1 MRRWVY
7 MFWEGNAQM
16 RDLLG
21 GKGAGLAEMTRIGVP
36 VPPGFTVT
44 TEACREYY
52 RLGRQFPPGLWEEVC
67 DALRE
72 VEERMG
78 RRFGDPDQ
86 PLLVSVRSGA
96 KFSMPGMM
104 DTVLNLGLNDR
115 TVRGL
120 QRMTQNPRFA
130 YDAYRRFLQMFGR
143 IVLGVPGEK
152 FEEVL
157 EELKQ
162 RGGQRR
168 LDTDLTAEELQEVV
182 ARFQAILR
190 EQTGQDF
197 PQDPYEQLRM
207 AIAAVFG
214 SWMGRRAVDYRR
226 VHRIPDDLGTAVNV
240 QAMVFGNLG
249 WDSATGVAF
258 TRNPATGEKRLYGE
272 YLPNAQG
279 EDVVAGIR
287 TPKPLDELAREMP
300 EVYRQ
305 FVEVAERLERHY
317 RDVQDVEFT
326 IERGKLWMLQTR
338 AGKRTGAAAVRIAV
352 DMVREGLIDER
363 TAVLRVEPELLA
375 QLLHPTVDEEARQA
389 AHQNGQYLT
398 RGLPASPGAASG
410 RMVLDPDRA
419 EQLAASGEPVV
430 LVRSETTPED
440 FHGMVAARAILTAR
454 GGMTSH
460 AAVVARGMG
469 KPCVVGAEELVVDAH
484 GGTVRANGRV
494 LEEGTWITVDGST
507 GEVFVGVLPTR
518 EPRLSGEFATF
529 MQWADRFRRLGVRA
543 NADTPKDARKA
554 REFGAEGIGLC
565 RTEHMFF
572 EGDRIYAMR
581 EMIVATTPEERR
593 AALAKLEPL
602 QRQDFVEIFRVMDG
616 YPVTIRTLDPPLH
629 EFLPADEEAVQET
642 ARRIGVSPEVLRQ
655 KVAQLREFNPMMGL
669 RGCRLG
675 ILYPEITEMQAR
687 AIFEA
692 AAACQA
698 EGVHV
703 EPEVMIPLVSDVNE
717 LRQQAEIVR
726 RVAEE
731 VQARTG
737 QRLHY
742 KVGTMVEVPR
752 AALLADRV
760 AEVAEFFSFGTNDLT
775 QFTFGMSRDD
785 AGRFLP
791 RYLDAKLLPEDPFQV
806 LDTEGVGQLVRLGTE
821 RGRSTRPDLTV
832 GICGE
837 HGGEPASVR
846 FCHGAGLDYV
856 SCSPYRV
863 PIARLAAA
871 QAALGDELRDR

>member
-21 GKGAGLAEMTRIGVP
+21 GKGAGLAEMTRIGMP

-72 VEERMG
+72 VEDRMG
-78 RRFGDPDQ
+78 RRFGDPER
-86 PLLVSVRSGA
+86 PLLVSARSGA

-115 TVRGL
+115 TVEGL
-120 QRMTQNPRFA
+120 GRMTRNPRFA

-143 IVLGVPGEK
+143 IVLGVAGEK
-152 FEEVL
+152 FEGVL
-157 EELKQ
+157 EEFKG

-168 LDTDLTAEELQEVV
+168 LDTDLTAEEVREVV
-182 ARFQAILR
+182 ARFQAIIR

-305 FVEVAERLERHY
+305 LAGMAERLERHY
-317 RDVQDVEFT
+317 RDMQDIEFT
-326 IERGKLWMLQTR
+326 IEQGHLWLLQTR

-352 DMVREGLIDER
+352 DMVREGLVDER
-363 TAVLRVEPELLA
+363 AAVLRVEPDLVA

-389 AHQNGQYLT
+389 AHRNGQYLT

-410 RMVLDPDRA
+410 RMVLDPNRA
-419 EQLAASGEPVV
+419 EQLAAAGEPVV

-440 FHGMVAARAILTAR
+440 FHGMVAARAVLTAR

-484 GGTVRANGRV
+484 GRTVQANGHV

-507 GEVFVGVLPTR
+507 GEVFVGVLPIR
-518 EPRLSGEFATF
+518 EPQLTEEFVTF
-529 MQWADRFRRLGVRA
+529 MGWADRFRRLGVRA

-602 QRQDFVEIFRVMDG
+602 QRQDFMEIFRVMDG

-629 EFLPADEEAVQET
+629 EFLPTDEEAVQET

-655 KVAQLREFNPMMGL
+655 KVAHLREFNPMMGL

-698 EGVHV
+698 EGVRV

-717 LRQQAEIVR
+717 LRHQVEIVR

-737 QRLHY
+737 QRLRY
-742 KVGTMVEVPR
+742 KVGTMIEVPR

-791 RYLDAKLLPEDPFQV
+791 RYLDTKILPEDPFRV

-821 RGRSTRPDLTV
+821 RGRGARPDLKV

-846 FCHGAGLDYV
+846 FCHSAGLDYV

-863 PIARLAAA
+863 PVARLAAA
-871 QAALGDELRDR
+871 QAALGDQVRDR